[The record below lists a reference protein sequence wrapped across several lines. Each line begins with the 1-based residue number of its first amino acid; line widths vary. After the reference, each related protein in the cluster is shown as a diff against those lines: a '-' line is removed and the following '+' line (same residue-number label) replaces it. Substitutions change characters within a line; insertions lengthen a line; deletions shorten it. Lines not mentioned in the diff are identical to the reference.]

1 MFGLSRL
8 KGVKFVNQNRKS
20 SSDLP
25 PLVPNLNLRKLA
37 FQHKELEYFEIE
49 GKHIVEQ
56 PQ

>member
-56 PQ
+56 P